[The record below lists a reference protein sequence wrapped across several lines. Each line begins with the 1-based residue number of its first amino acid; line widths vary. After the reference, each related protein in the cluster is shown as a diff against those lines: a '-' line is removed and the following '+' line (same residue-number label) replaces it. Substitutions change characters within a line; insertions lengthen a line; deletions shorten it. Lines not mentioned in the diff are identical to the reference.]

1 MLYALCSTF
10 KPLQNHLPNRLPFN
24 TAVNPGYNIKMVKSA
39 AFEWIFLKT
48 QHIFPQCMQVVIQLL
63 FANIQVVF
71 EKLEEDHLHFVEIAH
86 LTKKTTYTINK
97 VLQ

>member
-1 MLYALCSTF
+1 M
-10 KPLQNHLPNRLPFN
+10 PLAPCLSLKSLPYHLPNCLPFN

-48 QHIFPQCMQVVIQLL
+48 QHIFLQCMKVVIQLL

-71 EKLEEDHLHFVEIAH
+71 EKLEQDHLHFVEIAH

>member
-10 KPLQNHLPNRLPFN
+10 KPLQNHLPNCLPLN

-48 QHIFPQCMQVVIQLL
+48 QHIFLQCMQVVIQLL